1 MDEEKAY
8 LLIKT
13 SYGKGATPIFSVWE
27 GTVANV
33 SQKHRLGEVLDVF
46 ASVQGAADAQA
57 KAVSKLRRGRN
68 TKIPGYSLR
77 PLSQKRN
84 GDLRMVAS
92 ISAQVQLLLQS
103 TQLEASL
110 GAVMRA
116 NLKSI
121 QDKIVTDYDAKVK
134 HLQISLGG
142 APDV

>member
-13 SYGKGATPIFSVWE
+13 SYGKGATPTFRVWP
-27 GTVANV
+27 GHTIDV
-33 SQKHRLGEVLDVF
+33 SRKHRLGEVLDVF
-46 ASVQGAADAQA
+46 ASMEGALDA
-57 KAVSKLRRGRN
+57 KAVAISKLRRGRN

-121 QDKIVTDYDAKVK
+121 QDKIVKDYDAKVK
-134 HLQISLGG
+134 HLQVSLGG